1 MRRKMLVF
9 LSVIALLVLSSSLVF
24 AGSLNNGPES
34 PQKEDD
40 LKPIAYLDAAANIEA
55 RYIAWC
61 GAFGISDLDEEIS
74 SSNLNSED
82 VAMSIDDIS
91 VVYSP
96 KTFKTKSVNFFYWDG
111 KGEKSRQIMRFM
123 AFIAATEYDA
133 PPEWNDTY
141 SGIAVEYASD
151 YYKTMCEAYDD
162 HIDELKK
169 GQMIQ
174 FKKSGKKTYYITID
188 STTGILIYVR

>member
-1 MRRKMLVF
+1 MPVF

-96 KTFKTKSVNFFYWDG
+96 KTFKQN
-111 KGEKSRQIMRFM
+111 
-123 AFIAATEYDA
+123 
-133 PPEWNDTY
+133 P
-141 SGIAVEYASD
+141 
-151 YYKTMCEAYDD
+151 
-162 HIDELKK
+162 
-169 GQMIQ
+169 
-174 FKKSGKKTYYITID
+174 
-188 STTGILIYVR
+188 

>member
-1 MRRKMLVF
+1 MRRKMPVF
-9 LSVIALLVLSSSLVF
+9 LSVIVLLLLSSSLVF
-24 AGSLNNGPES
+24 AGSFNSGPES

-61 GAFGISDLDEEIS
+61 GTFGISDLDEEIS

-82 VAMSIDDIS
+82 MTMNIDDIS
-91 VVYSP
+91 VVCNT

-111 KGEKSRQIMRFM
+111 KEEKGRQIMRFM
-123 AFIAATEYDA
+123 AFVAATEYDA

-141 SGIAVEYASD
+141 SGIAIEYASD
-151 YYKTMCEAYDD
+151 FYRAMCEAYDS
-162 HIDELKK
+162 HLDELKK
-169 GQMIQ
+169 GQMVQ